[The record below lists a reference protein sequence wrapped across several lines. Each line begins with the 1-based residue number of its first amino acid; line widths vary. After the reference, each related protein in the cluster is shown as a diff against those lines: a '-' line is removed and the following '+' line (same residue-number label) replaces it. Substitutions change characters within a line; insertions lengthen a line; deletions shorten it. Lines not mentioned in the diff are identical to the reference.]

1 MHKDVY
7 VRSELTLWLE
17 LVTISC
23 VHFTSDVNSQGGWVI
38 VLREVLYG
46 SLPPPMNL

>member
-17 LVTISC
+17 MVIISC
-23 VHFTSDVNSQGGWVI
+23 VRFTSDVNSRGGWVI

-46 SLPPPMNL
+46 SLPSLMNL

>member
-17 LVTISC
+17 IVIISC
-23 VHFTSDVNSQGGWVI
+23 VHFASDVNS
-38 VLREVLYG
+38 REAGLQFSGKFCMVVVGHL
-46 SLPPPMNL
+46 S